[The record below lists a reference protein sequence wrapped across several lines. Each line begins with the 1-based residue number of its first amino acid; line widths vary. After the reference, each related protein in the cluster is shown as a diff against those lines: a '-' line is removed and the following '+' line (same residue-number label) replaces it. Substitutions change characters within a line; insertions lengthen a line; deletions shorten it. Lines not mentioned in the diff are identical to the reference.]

1 MFSEILLVS
10 EIFRQGTREDFYC
23 TFWNLDKQI
32 LPNTNTMNQE
42 QRSKKC
48 IFSGIAT
55 ALVNTLRFR
64 GVLPVLSIGL
74 SPSSTF

>member
-1 MFSEILLVS
+1 
-10 EIFRQGTREDFYC
+10 
-23 TFWNLDKQI
+23 
-32 LPNTNTMNQE
+32 MNQE

-74 SPSSTF
+74 SHHQPFDFMGILVHIQAC